1 MKYKCCSN
9 KKDINNLTNLAGF
22 LKIIAEENRLKI
34 LCLLRKGD
42 KCVCEIWQQLNLSQ
56 NLTSS
61 HLKVLRDAELIGY
74 RKKGLNVYYSINKKN
89 IKKYNSI
96 LTNLL
101 QTYEK

>member
-22 LKIIAEENRLKI
+22 LKIIAEVNRLKI

-42 KCVCEIWQQLNLSQ
+42 KCVCEIWQQLDLPQ
-56 NLTSS
+56 NLISS
-61 HLKVLRDAELIGY
+61 HLKVLRDAKLIDY
-74 RKKGLNVYYSINKKN
+74 RKEVLKVYYFINKKN
-89 IKKYNSI
+89 IKKYNLI

-101 QTYEK
+101 QTYER